1 MKNGVLNMHHETF
14 RDGLIIIDE
23 PAIGTVTLASPNN
36 KYGVTVDISNSPL
49 PMLMDQRTNAARCY
63 RRNWNT

>member
-49 PMLMDQRTNAARCY
+49 PMLMD
-63 RRNWNT
+63 